1 MSRQSV
7 KLTPKFLL
15 DNKFKKISS
24 WNPSDIEKEAKKITG
39 DLYLTYR
46 KDFVLKNY
54 HFRDPD
60 DAFDRISNETKP
72 YREEAEA
79 VERSKIGYLPI

>member
-1 MSRQSV
+1 LESFRYREGS
-7 KLTPKFLL
+7 
-15 DNKFKKISS
+15 
-24 WNPSDIEKEAKKITG
+24 KKITG